1 MQLWASLLRGK
12 LRLNLNRGR
21 FEGGAPWFDTVARKM
36 PRENPLAVDEYLDE
50 SEVQTRMSYV
60 LH

>member
-1 MQLWASLLRGK
+1 MINYDHLK
-12 LRLNLNRGR
+12 LR
-21 FEGGAPWFDTVARKM
+21 FEGGAPWFDSMARKM

-50 SEVQTRMSYV
+50 SEVHTRMSYV